1 MGKIS
6 VLAKFDKPKRPVL
19 TIVDRHFGGKILMW
33 LKLVRINLTFDKN
46 EPLETLKLC
55 EIKHN
60 ISPQCIYKMVDKKRR
75 TMHERLLDDI

>member
-1 MGKIS
+1 
-6 VLAKFDKPKRPVL
+6 
-19 TIVDRHFGGKILMW
+19 MW
-33 LKLVRINLTFDKN
+33 LKSVQIDLTFDKN
-46 EPLETLKLC
+46 QPLETLKLC